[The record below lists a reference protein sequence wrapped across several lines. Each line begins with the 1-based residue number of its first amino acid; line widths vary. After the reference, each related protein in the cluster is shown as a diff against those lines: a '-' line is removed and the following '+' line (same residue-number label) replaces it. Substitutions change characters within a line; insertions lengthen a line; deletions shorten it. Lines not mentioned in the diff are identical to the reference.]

1 MNATQIEYF
10 LTLCEYKNYSETAR
24 RLYVSQ
30 PTISKQIA
38 ALEEELGVK
47 LFERTTNS
55 LMLTMQGAIMKE
67 AFANAVSIVKSA
79 QTEAK
84 NYHNR
89 IADTIHI
96 GILEGSGI
104 GCLLMDSL
112 STVINQLLSDVDIR
126 VSFLSYRELNTC
138 LHKNTIDIG
147 ITLKKE
153 IQNHTDL
160 QHTKLRTLPFGIIA
174 HSSLEIVKDGLLDL
188 DRIHNLPFLF
198 TRDGSLGIKEYLRE
212 QEMLL
217 GLKPNQYHCVPNVD
231 SILTNVEL
239 GLGFAISVST
249 PRVESNPDLE
259 FFPLER
265 QPLSI
270 VAAWNRE
277 NENNSRNRIIKRMR
291 RITIENGQ
299 F

>member
-1 MNATQIEYF
+1 MNTTQIEYF
-10 LTLCEYKNYSETAR
+10 LTLCQYKNYSETAR
-24 RLYVSQ
+24 RLFVSQ

-38 ALEEELGVK
+38 SLEEELGVK
-47 LFERTTNS
+47 LFERSTNN

-67 AFANAVSIVKSA
+67 AFSSAVSII
-79 QTEAK
+79 EAAK
-84 NYHNR
+84 TDALNYHNR

-112 STVINQLLSDVDIR
+112 SVVIEQLMKDIDIH
-126 VSFLSYRELNTC
+126 VAFYSHGDLNTC

-153 IQNHTDL
+153 IHNHTDL
-160 QHTKLRTLPFGIIA
+160 NYTKLRILPFGIVA
-174 HSSLEIVKDGLLDL
+174 HKSLNIVNDGLLDL
-188 DRIHNLPFLF
+188 NNIQKLPFFF
-198 TRDGSLGIKEYLRE
+198 TRDGSLGIKEFLRE
-212 QEMLL
+212 QEALL
-217 GLKPNQYHCVPNVD
+217 GIKPNQYHCVPNID

-239 GLGFAISVST
+239 GLGFAIAVKT
-249 PRVESNPDLE
+249 PRVEENHDIE
-259 FFPLER
+259 FFPLES

-277 NENNSRNRIIKRMR
+277 NNNNSRDRIIKRMR
-291 RITIENGQ
+291 RITIKNGQ